1 MAIPNPQQQ
10 QISAHIVALVAQG
23 LTIREA
29 LDSVLGEGTFIQI
42 AGEIYDALTSKGNLV
57 DVRA

>member
-1 MAIPNPQQQ
+1 VNIPTPRQQ
-10 QISAHIVALVAQG
+10 QISARILALVASG
-23 LTIREA
+23 MTIREA
-29 LDSVLGEGTFIQI
+29 IDATLGEGTFITI